1 MKVINDKEIRKAL
14 DNTKHWSHL
23 SVGEFLWVIGL
34 HEGEGSFTLSYSRG
48 HLQYARIKISMSD
61 LDAIQKAKEIWQTDK
76 IGIDDSK
83 KKYKEMFYTQ
93 VNVSTKKNN
102 GKHIELLEIMKPYF
116 SNRRQEQLERMIIH
130 ALCHIFKR
138 KFRVEK
144 KKRKNEAAS

>member
-83 KKYKEMFYTQ
+83 KKYKKMFYTQ

-116 SNRRQEQLERMIIH
+116 SNRRQKQLERMIIH